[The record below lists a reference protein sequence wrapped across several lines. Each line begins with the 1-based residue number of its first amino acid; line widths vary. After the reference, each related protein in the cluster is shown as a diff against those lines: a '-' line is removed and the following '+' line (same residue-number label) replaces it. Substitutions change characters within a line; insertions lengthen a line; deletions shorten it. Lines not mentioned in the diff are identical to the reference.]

1 MDKAGGRK
9 SSLPFFQERSSATT
23 RREIAMGVR
32 RMFVTVVA
40 VLCQISGV
48 GCVEEIVTDSNLTPD
63 ITFLECVQGAQA
75 PLAKWMTEHPIYH
88 SRCLQGPGG
97 GRYDRGRS

>member
-1 MDKAGGRK
+1 
-9 SSLPFFQERSSATT
+9 
-23 RREIAMGVR
+23 
-32 RMFVTVVA
+32 MFVTVVA
-40 VLCQISGV
+40 VLCQISGIAV

-88 SRCLQGPGG
+88 ANWRL
-97 GRYDRGRS
+97 GRYKCVPGHNEIKGRA